1 MIRRPP
7 RSTLLPYTTL
17 FRSEHGRYGDKYG
30 SDTDREPSAGSADD
44 HHATSES
51 DGDGGTDGDVHGGGS
66 RKGSPELSVAEE
78 RRGQRRSPGGGRH
91 DNRDERFPQ
100 RDSV

>member
-17 FRSEHGRYGDKYG
+17 FRSEHGRHGDKYG
-30 SDTDREPSAGSADD
+30 GDTDREPSAGSADD

-51 DGDGGTDGDVHGGGS
+51 DGEDRKSTRLNCSHQINWSADLSLAKKKGGNC
-66 RKGSPELSVAEE
+66 
-78 RRGQRRSPGGGRH
+78 RRPGGKINH
-91 DNRDERFPQ
+91 DSTNRLRTWIP
-100 RDSV
+100 